1 MYLYTKM
8 RIQILKKNI
17 RIQFVDASSFCIN
30 DYSHHNHYFLLVSYE
45 LGKSF
50 PQLIQDR
57 TSCQ

>member
-1 MYLYTKM
+1 M

-30 DYSHHNHYFLLVSYE
+30 DYSHHYHYFLLVSYE

-50 PQLIQDR
+50 PQLIQDH